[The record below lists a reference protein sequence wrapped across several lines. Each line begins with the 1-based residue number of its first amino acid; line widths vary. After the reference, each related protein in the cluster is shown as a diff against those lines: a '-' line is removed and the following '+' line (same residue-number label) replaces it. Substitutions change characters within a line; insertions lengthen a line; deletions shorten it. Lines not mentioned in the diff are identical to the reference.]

1 MTLQITLKATLTAT
15 IIRMIALTLSGPT
28 LEQTISL
35 VMVIMGP
42 TLLLLFTRG
51 TVTIRPIRLIRV
63 VRSIRW
69 LELEGSMT
77 RHRYRPRQHRYSG
90 ANTLPS
96 RITLTTLTTLMTMR
110 YSNALDRDN
119 LYNITRI
126 TTLVTLR
133 ACMTR

>member
-1 MTLQITLKATLTAT
+1 MTLQITLKATLKAAF
-15 IIRMIALTLSGPT
+15 IRMIALTLSGPT
-28 LEQTISL
+28 LEQTISP

-42 TLLLLFTRG
+42 TLLLLFTCG
-51 TVTIRPIRLIRV
+51 TVTIRLIRV
-63 VRSIRW
+63 ARSIRW

-96 RITLTTLTTLMTMR
+96 RITLITLTTLMTMR